1 MEYLKVKDSPYVRDK
16 NSKAILNTDRVAL
29 NEYQL
34 KRNIAEKQNKES
46 SDLKNRISKIE
57 DDMQE
62 IKTLLLALVKNG
74 S

>member
-34 KRNIAEKQNKES
+34 KRNVAEKQNKES
-46 SDLKNRISKIE
+46 LDLKNRITKIE

-62 IKTLLLALVKNG
+62 IKSLLLRLIKNG